1 VVVLHLM
8 VSAKYL
14 LFCYLG
20 TLLDGKPIIN
30 LPPKVVNLSQV
41 DFSVAERSF
50 YKKLEADSR
59 SQFKVLLFFPPQ
71 SICSYLVYN

>member
-1 VVVLHLM
+1 M

>member
-1 VVVLHLM
+1 M

-59 SQFKVLLFFPPQ
+59 SQFKL
-71 SICSYLVYN
+71 CSNFIGDPCF